1 MPETKCPLCARE
13 KMKARMAHGPP
24 MSAEEVESGVCLHPA
39 HIYDQTMPPCEAIGV
54 QRIAR
59 LTDALHRY
67 GEHDGDC
74 AASAQGAAGDT
85 KCTCG
90 YDEYCL

>member
-1 MPETKCPLCARE
+1 LR
-13 KMKARMAHGPP
+13 
-24 MSAEEVESGVCLHPA
+24 AE
-39 HIYDQTMPPCEAIGV
+39 
-54 QRIAR
+54 RAR

-74 AASAQGAAGDT
+74 AASVHGAAGDT

-90 YDEYCL
+90 YDDELALKA